1 MAFDGLVLDA
11 VMNELK
17 QTLIG
22 GRIDRVTQPS
32 PHDIVLQIRV
42 ERTNHRLLLSANRS
56 YPRMHMTT
64 RFQVPSPALPPLF
77 CTMMRKHLEGGKII
91 AFSQVGRERIA
102 HIDVEIRDEL
112 GKKVTRRV
120 VLEIMGK
127 HSNLILLEQPDG
139 AILDAISHLSHAVNR
154 YREVLPGRPYVS
166 PPAQNKVDPLKETRK
181 GYLARREHTIETFP
195 KHLVATYEG
204 ISPFFAKE
212 AAFTPAVDEKSPT
225 IDEKPPTIDEKPPTI
240 DEEWLRFADTLQ
252 KTVDP
257 VPTIVRGGRDRADS
271 FYLFPIQHLEGERVS
286 YSSVNDCLDAYYAE
300 RSMSD
305 IARSKATHLLRLAK
319 QERTRAVARIATF
332 EDVLSRSHEAD
343 FWRIAGELLTAYPH
357 AVKKGVQEVTLPN
370 FYQDEEP
377 TTITLDPAR
386 SSLDN
391 ANAYFKRYQR
401 YKKGIDITREQLAQA
416 RDEVIYLDSVLHEL
430 AVCTVQ
436 EIPSIEMELR
446 EAGYLRMPTSNK
458 PQKMKPQKGKTNKKQ
473 EKPQLVPAVYL
484 ASDGTPIWVG
494 RNNRENDMMTHRLAR
509 KTDIWLHVKNA
520 PGSHVILHDA
530 EPSEQALFE
539 AAVLAAHFSS
549 LRSALR
555 ADVDWLQV
563 KHLRKPNKSRPGFV
577 VFEGQ
582 TTLAIRYTQEQVEEV
597 LKRATTFPGSP

>member
-11 VMNELK
+11 VLKELNE
-17 QTLIG
+17 TLVG

-64 RFQVPSPALPPLF
+64 RFQIPSPALPPLF

-91 AFSQVGRERIA
+91 ALSQVGRERIA

-127 HSNLILLEQPDG
+127 HSNLILLERPDG
-139 AILDAISHLSHAVNR
+139 LILDAIVHLSQAVNR
-154 YREVLPGRPYVS
+154 HREVLPGRPYVA
-166 PPAQNKVDPLKETRK
+166 PPAQNKFDPLKETRK
-181 GYLARREHTIETFP
+181 GYLARREHTMNSFA

-212 AAFTPAVDEKSPT
+212 AAYNPAGDGGHT
-225 IDEKPPTIDEKPPTI
+225 PTI

-252 KTVDP
+252 KTVHP
-257 VPTIVRGGRDRADS
+257 SPTIVRGGRERADS
-271 FYLFPIQHLEGERVS
+271 FYLFPIQHLKGERVS
-286 YSSVNDCLDAYYAE
+286 YSFVNDCLDAYYAE
-300 RSMSD
+300 RAMSD

-319 QERTRAVARIATF
+319 QERARAVARIDTF

-357 AVKKGVQEVTLPN
+357 EVKKGTQEVTLPN
-370 FYQDEEP
+370 FYQNEEP
-377 TTITLDPAR
+377 THIPLDPAR
-386 SSLDN
+386 SPLDN

-401 YKKGIDITREQLAQA
+401 YKKGVEITREQLAQA
-416 RDEVIYLDSVLHEL
+416 REEVVYLDSVLHEL

-446 EAGYLRMPTSNK
+446 EAGYLRMPAPSNT
-458 PQKMKPQKGKTNKKQ
+458 QKGKPQKGKTNKKQ
-473 EKPQLVPAVYL
+473 EKLQLAPAVYL
-484 ASDGTPIWVG
+484 SSDGTPIWVG
-494 RNNRENDMMTHRLAR
+494 RNNRENDVMTHRLAR

-539 AAVLAAHFSS
+539 AAILAAHFSS
-549 LRSALR
+549 LRDALR
-555 ADVDWLQV
+555 ADVDWLPV
-563 KHLRKPNKSRPGFV
+563 KLLRKPNKARPGFV
-577 VFEGQ
+577 IFEGQ
-582 TTLAIRYTQEQVEEV
+582 STLAVRYTKEQVEEI
-597 LKRATTFPGSP
+597 LKRSAAFPGSA